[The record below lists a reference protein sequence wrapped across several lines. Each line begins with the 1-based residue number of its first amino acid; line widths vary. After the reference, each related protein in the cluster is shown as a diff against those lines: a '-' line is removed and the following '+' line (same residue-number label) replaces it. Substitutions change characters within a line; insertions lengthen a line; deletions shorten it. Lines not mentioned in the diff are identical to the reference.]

1 MRADPDPT
9 GPAPPPP
16 SGRRGPVLV
25 LVARDGENP
34 HQAGGDRH
42 IGVLAEELA
51 ARGHPVRLMCGKDPS
66 LPARAERDGVR
77 NRPDRLAPMARPEHL
92 GQAPGGCGTAL
103 RVRRRG
109 DDRWGPDPVPGA
121 ALHPDTGQSGSGT
134 RTTPRSSRAQYG
146 AFGARLAGAVQRV
159 VLAVH
164 RHCVVICPSRAS
176 RAWLVSQGY
185 DPSKV
190 AVYYPS
196 VDPFGLADPSRGF
209 AERRNL
215 VVAIGNLRPFK
226 RFEEAIDVLGRVR
239 LRVPDAQLAI
249 VGRRDDS
256 AYLRRLVERA
266 KGSDVRGSVSFHL
279 DVPDAEK
286 FRLLGEAKV
295 LTVHSPIEGFGMTI
309 AEAGL
314 CGVPST
320 VNPGVSE
327 EVVEAGV
334 GGVRDL
340 RRGRRGV
347 RPGDGGVAERRGRVG
362 APVRGGP
369 TGRRALREAEDRPGA
384 RARARGPCEGK
395 RLPIGA
401 ESDDGVGGSLL
412 SPND

>member
-1 MRADPDPT
+1 MI
-9 GPAPPPP
+9 G
-16 SGRRGPVLV
+16 G
-25 LVARDGENP
+25 ARIP
-34 HQAGGDRH
+34 F
-42 IGVLAEELA
+42 
-51 ARGHPVRLMCGKDPS
+51 
-66 LPARAERDGVR
+66 
-77 NRPDRLAPMARPEHL
+77 LAPL
-92 GQAPGGCGTAL
+92 F
-103 RVRRRG
+103 
-109 DDRWGPDPVPGA
+109 
-121 ALHPDTGQSGSGT
+121 T
-134 RTTPRSSRAQYG
+134 RTPVVGVWYQDNTSLFRAQYG

-334 GGVRDL
+334 GGVRVSAGDVEAFARETVAL
-340 RRGRRGV
+340 LSDAGEWARLSEGARRGAARYAKPRID
-347 RPGDGGVAERRGRVG
+347 PALERVLEG
-362 APVRGGP
+362 
-369 TGRRALREAEDRPGA
+369 L
-384 RARARGPCEGK
+384 ARGS
-395 RLPIGA
+395 A
-401 ESDDGVGGSLL
+401 
-412 SPND
+412 SP